1 MDKIV
6 LYSTGCPRCQSLKT
20 KLNLK
25 HIEFEERKD
34 IEEMKGLGISTV
46 PTLIVDGQKMDF
58 TAAMKWASTQE
69 KVNG

>member
-20 KLNLK
+20 KLSLK

-46 PTLIVDGQKMDF
+46 PTLVVDGQKMDF